1 MAETIRIEIPVEV
14 KDNASSTLSSVT
26 KELRNM
32 ESASQS
38 ARNSMSQTERTA
50 SQFDKTAQKT
60 QRSLTQMAKE
70 KYQVVLEALDKVS
83 PEVSK
88 VYGSLRNIGG
98 KAWSVTM
105 KAVDLVTA
113 PVKGIINLLKN
124 PVFQMG
130 AVLGVS
136 VGFKDTVDT
145 FANFEAAMSQVK
157 AISGATESEFDKL
170 TAKAKQMGATTKFT
184 ATESAEAF
192 NYMAMAGWK
201 TSDMMNGIEGIMN
214 LAAASGES
222 LGTTSDIVTDALTA
236 FGMKA
241 SEAGHFSDVLAQASS
256 NSNTNVSLMG
266 ETFKYAGT
274 MAGSL
279 GYSIED
285 VALATGLMANVGL
298 KGSMAGTALNS
309 IMTRLST
316 NTSGAQDAIKKL
328 GVEFFNS
335 DGSARKFADVMQELR
350 KATADMTDEQ
360 KTAFANTVAGERA
373 QKGFLA
379 ILNAEEADY
388 KKLADAVNDADG
400 ASERMADTMLDN
412 LQGAFTL
419 LQSAAEGVKISL
431 GERLKPYLMELTTWL
446 TGQMP
451 NIEKGLM
458 QFMDLVDEKVDA
470 VKSKIAEFTATDEWK
485 NADIFGKIHI
495 AWDNLIAQPFG
506 EWWDT
511 TGREFFNSKAKD
523 IGEGMGKGISN
534 GILALLGIDVE
545 SVEGEGKSIGAAFAE
560 GFGSGFDGDAIKDAL
575 GKALKGMVSDAAKV
589 LPGGEKA
596 DMSSW
601 FSAAILAKVAAPF
614 LGLGLNTLSLGK
626 TVFGGGEGGLGL
638 GSAIIRAI
646 GTPGNQMVQGTG
658 LLNLLANA
666 GYSLTGGAAT
676 AGGYFG
682 AGSAMS
688 GSAAAALGGAGIAG
702 GIAGGITLISGAKD
716 IYTAVKSD
724 DKREKE
730 AYAVSGGVKVS
741 GVAGGAVIGSLIAPG
756 VGTLIG
762 AGIGG
767 IAGWLAGNHEKKS
780 YEKELQAEQEETAK
794 TTEETRKLN
803 LQQEKAKYSS
813 DIMKKAFDETTMS
826 VDEFKQ
832 SQEYAALMV
841 KATSQNMKEHFGD
854 VALSM
859 DEIQSLAKRITLGE
873 NETAFEA
880 FAKASELADTRAASL
895 KDTLS
900 DLNRLEWKAGF
911 GLALTM
917 QEQDEYKSKVE
928 EYINTA
934 KHYVEDKQYEF
945 TTSISLLMDISE
957 GSRGEEILN
966 GSNDVYAGLKEQI
979 STYGEQFQEALDTAL
994 ADGVI
999 SDKDKLKI
1007 QIDGVDVDL
1016 PEDEAIAELQGKI
1029 QEITE
1034 RMSTAQQKSSMEAL
1048 KIKYGSSQMDYD
1060 SFQSFQQELTAQ
1072 AEETAQGYND
1082 ALNAGLTGLEIQ
1094 YPDGGAEYDAAVEEL
1109 AKNYHANIDKLNQET
1124 VDFQFDMLAE
1134 SYADDFERAFA
1145 DMDLKGVDVS
1155 EKIQEVM
1162 KNATADGVDV
1172 SVWDAETASKYLGLD
1187 GLEEESIDA
1196 ITQITSNIAKTIP
1209 GKLSE
1214 AFAGGEAGTTYD
1226 ANAFHPM
1233 ISALPENIAAAI
1245 RSTDFSS
1252 VGTALDSGVSEY
1264 LSGGASSVN
1273 GSAYAAALNGQLQGA
1288 MTPDAFAGTGS
1299 QASSSANT
1307 AVQSAIEASSVYA
1320 HLAVFVTPDIQLTES
1335 SATVTASGTGGSGSG
1350 TITFGVSK
1358 SAEGRF
1364 VDSPMFSLIG
1374 EDGPEFV
1381 VPVGAKRRQRGIEL
1395 WQQAG
1400 EMLGVRQYADG
1411 GFVGNAMRRLITPG
1425 QDTGIKTMADE
1436 WKQPLW
1442 ANQEEPEGGIV
1453 PYKGENGENTEGGG
1467 IKIEI
1472 SMNPT
1477 FQITGGS
1484 GNSADEN
1491 ESGII
1496 SMIKE
1501 HLREMT
1507 DELAG
1512 QLADNL
1518 EGVFSNMPKGA

>member
-1 MAETIRIEIPVEV
+1 MAQ
-14 KDNASSTLSSVT
+14 A
-26 KELRNM
+26 
-32 ESASQS
+32 
-38 ARNSMSQTERTA
+38 ERTV

-60 QRSLTQMAKE
+60 QRSLSQMARE
-70 KYQVVLEALDKVS
+70 KYQVVLEALDRVS
-83 PEVSK
+83 PEISK
-88 VYGSLRNIGG
+88 VHGSLRSIGG

-113 PVKGIINLLKN
+113 PVNGILNLLKN
-124 PVFQMG
+124 PILQAG

-145 FANFEAAMSQVK
+145 FANFEAAMSKVK
-157 AISGATESEFDKL
+157 AISGATGSEFDKL
-170 TAKAKQMGATTKFT
+170 TVKAKQMGATTKFT

-222 LGTTSDIVTDALTA
+222 LATTSDIVTDALTA

-241 SEAGHFSDVLAQASS
+241 SEAGHFSDVLAKASS

-274 MAGSL
+274 MAGAL

-316 NTSGAQDAIKKL
+316 NTNGAQDAIKKL
-328 GVEFFNS
+328 GVEFFNAN
-335 DGSARKFADVMQELR
+335 GTARDFSDVMGELR
-350 KATADMTDEQ
+350 KATADMSPKQ
-360 KTAFANTVAGERA
+360 KTALANTIAGERA
-373 QKGFLA
+373 QKGLIA

-400 ASERMADTMLDN
+400 ASKRMADTMIDN
-412 LQGAFTL
+412 LKGAFTL

-458 QFMDLVDEKVDA
+458 QFMDFVDEKVDA
-470 VKSKIAEFTATDEWK
+470 VKTKISEFTTTDEWK
-485 NADIFGKIHI
+485 NADIFGKVHI

-506 EWWDT
+506 EWWNT

-523 IGEGMGKGISN
+523 IGEGLGKGISN

-560 GFGSGFDGDAIKDAL
+560 GFSRGFDGNAVKEAI
-575 GKALKGMVSDAAKV
+575 GNALKGMVSDAAKI

-596 DMSSW
+596 DLSSW
-601 FSAAILAKVAAPF
+601 LSAAILAKVAVPF
-614 LGLGLNTLSLGK
+614 IGLGLNTLSLGRAI
-626 TVFGGGEGGLGL
+626 FGSGAGGLGL
-638 GSAIIRAI
+638 GKAIL
-646 GTPGNQMVQGTG
+646 GSTGNQMVQGTG

-682 AGSAMS
+682 AGTAMS
-688 GSAAAALGGAGIAG
+688 GSAAAALGAAGIAG

-716 IYTAVKSD
+716 VYTAVKAD
-724 DKREKE
+724 DKRERD
-730 AYAVSGGVKVS
+730 AYAASGASKIS
-741 GVAGGAVIGSLIAPG
+741 GVAGGALIGSLIAPG

-767 IAGWLAGNHEKKS
+767 LAGWIAGNHEKKS
-780 YEKELQAEQEETAK
+780 YEEELQAEQEEMAK
-794 TTEETRKLN
+794 AAEEARKLGI
-803 LQQEKAKYSS
+803 QQEKAKYSS

-841 KATSQNMKEHFGD
+841 QATSQNMKKHFGD
-854 VALSM
+854 VALSV
-859 DEIQSLAKRITLGE
+859 DEIQSLAKRLALGE
-873 NETAFEA
+873 NETVFEE
-880 FAKASELADTRAASL
+880 FAKASELAGTRAASL

-911 GLALTM
+911 GLTLTI
-917 QEQDEYKSKVE
+917 QEQDEYRSKVE

-945 TTSISLLMDISE
+945 TASISLLMDISE
-957 GSRGEEILN
+957 GSMGEKILN
-966 GSNDVYAGLKEQI
+966 SSKDAYAGIKEQI
-979 STYGEQFQEALDTAL
+979 SVYGEQLQDALDVAL

-999 SDKDKLKI
+999 SGKDKLKI
-1007 QIDGVDVDL
+1007 QIDGVDVEL
-1016 PEDEAIAELQGKI
+1016 PENEAIAKLQEKI
-1029 QEITE
+1029 REITE
-1034 RMSTAQQKSSMEAL
+1034 RMSTAQQKASMEAL
-1048 KIKYGSSQMDYD
+1048 KIKYGSSHMDYD
-1060 SFQSFQQELTAQ
+1060 SFQNLQQELASQ
-1072 AEETAQGYND
+1072 ADQTAQGYYD
-1082 ALNAGLTGLEIQ
+1082 ALNSGLAGLEIQ
-1094 YPDGGAEYDAAVEEL
+1094 YPNKGAEYDAAKNEL
-1109 AKNYHANIDKLNQET
+1109 EKNYRVQIDGLNRGMQ
-1124 VDFQFDMLAE
+1124 DFQFDMLAKN
-1134 SYADDFERAFA
+1134 YAEEFEKAFA
-1145 DMDLKGVDVS
+1145 NMDLKGVDVAG
-1155 EKIQEVM
+1155 KIQEAM

-1172 SVWDAETASKYLGLD
+1172 SAWDAETASKYLGLD
-1187 GLEEESIDA
+1187 GLEEESIEA
-1196 ITQITSNIAKTIP
+1196 ITQITSNIAKTLP

-1214 AFAGGEAGTTYD
+1214 AFAGGEAGTTFN

-1233 ISALPENIAAAI
+1233 ISALPSNIAAAI
-1245 RSTDFSS
+1245 QSADFSS
-1252 VGTALDSGVSEY
+1252 VGQAVGTALDSGVSSY
-1264 LSGGASSVN
+1264 LSGGASTVN
-1273 GSAYAAALNGQLQGA
+1273 GSPYAAALNGQIQSA
-1288 MTPDAFAGTGS
+1288 MTPDAFSGTGS
-1299 QASSSANT
+1299 QASNSVNT

-1350 TITFGVSK
+1350 TITFGMAK

-1364 VDSPMFSLIG
+1364 VDSPMLSLIG

-1411 GFVGNAMRRLITPG
+1411 GFAGNAMRRLVTAG
-1425 QDTGIKTMADE
+1425 EDVGIKTMAGR

-1442 ANQEEPEGGIV
+1442 ANQEESEEDTAPVAGI
-1453 PYKGENGENTEGGG
+1453 GDTAGRE

-1472 SMNPT
+1472 NMNPS
-1477 FQITGGS
+1477 FRITGGS

-1491 ESGII
+1491 DSGII

-1501 HLREMT
+1501 HLQEMT

-1512 QLADNL
+1512 QIADNL
-1518 EGVFSNMPKGA
+1518 EGVFRNMPKGA